1 MATKTWPVIP
11 EDVIRWVRSVF
22 AEANRKATERL
33 INVPNIRETSL
44 DDGLIEAITPLSAPR
59 LLPSGAVVELQ
70 VHNIGGLRRVGKW
83 ETADI
88 AILVFVYDQSR
99 LVAQKIGLLQSKRL
113 YPLNGDVDDADPL
126 GFAYGMNAFL
136 HRQPKSPLAV
146 MRRKFEFDESSVY
159 GALYSGDHQVKVIN
173 DFNEEFGEAI
183 YYLFYNPP
191 DLPSAMY
198 YPATEVR
205 TVTEPPLGCRVFSA
219 EEVHAVLDTLDNGRS
234 PSIGELQAE
243 ADVSNWRLETW
254 VADLLLVCKVGQQF
268 DEGRADLVSRLIER
282 RSGPIGAAIAVSI
295 ALPSEG

>member
-1 MATKTWPVIP
+1 MATKKWPEIP
-11 EDVIRWVRSVF
+11 KDAIRWVRSVF

-88 AILVFVYDQSR
+88 AILVFIYDHNQ

-136 HRQPKSPLAV
+136 HRQPGSPLGIL
-146 MRRKFEFDESSVY
+146 RRKFEFDESSVY
-159 GALYSGDHQVKVIN
+159 GALHAGDKQVEVID
-173 DFNEEFGEAI
+173 DFNKQFGEAI

-191 DLPSAMY
+191 DLPSTMH
-198 YPATEVR
+198 YPATELR
-205 TVTEPPLGCRVFSA
+205 TVTEPPLGCRVFTA
-219 EEVHAVLDTLDNGRS
+219 DEVHAVLDTLDNGHN
-234 PSIGELQAE
+234 PSIGELQTEAE
-243 ADVSNWRLETW
+243 LSNWRLETW
-254 VADLLLVCKVGQQF
+254 VADLLLACKVGQQF
-268 DEGRADLVSRLIER
+268 DETREELVSRLIER

-295 ALPSEG
+295 ALPQEG